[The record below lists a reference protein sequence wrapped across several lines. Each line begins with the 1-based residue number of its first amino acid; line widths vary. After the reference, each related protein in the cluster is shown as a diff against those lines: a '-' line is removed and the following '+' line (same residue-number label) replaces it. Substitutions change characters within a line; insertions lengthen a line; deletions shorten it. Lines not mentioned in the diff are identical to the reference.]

1 MAYRL
6 QENDEAVLLAPQ
18 VAPTAS
24 VIWMHGL
31 GADGRDFVPIV
42 PQLELADTAAIR
54 FVFPHAPRRPVTLNQ
69 GMSMRAWYDIR
80 ELSAGAAEDAAGIL
94 QSAARLDEFIERERA
109 LGIRADRIVLAG
121 FSQGGAMAL
130 QVALRYRESLAGV
143 LALSTYLP
151 LRNRLAAEAGEANRA
166 IPILMCHGLY
176 DQLLT
181 IQLGRLSRDALL
193 ALGFPVEWKEYEMRH
208 EVCAEEIGD
217 IARWLQR
224 RLP

>member
-1 MAYRL
+1 MTYRL
-6 QENDEAVLLAPQ
+6 QENDEAVLLTPE

-24 VIWMHGL
+24 VIWLHGL

-42 PQLELADTAAIR
+42 PQLGLAPTAGIR

-80 ELSAGAAEDAAGIL
+80 ELSLGATEDAAGIL
-94 QSAARLDEFIERERA
+94 QSAARLDDFIQRERA
-109 LGIRADRIVLAG
+109 LGIPADRIVLAG

-143 LALSTYLP
+143 LALS
-151 LRNRLAAEAGEANRA
+151 
-166 IPILMCHGLY
+166 
-176 DQLLT
+176 

-193 ALGFPVEWKEYEMRH
+193 ALGYTVLWKEYDMQH
-208 EVCAEEIGD
+208 EVCGEEIGD
-217 IARWLQR
+217 IARWLSR

>member
-1 MAYRL
+1 MSYRL
-6 QENDEAVLLAPQ
+6 QENDEAVLLTPDA
-18 VAPTAS
+18 APTAS

-42 PQLELADTAAIR
+42 PQLGLAPAAGIR

-80 ELSAGAAEDAAGIL
+80 ELSLGATEDAAGIL
-94 QSAARLDEFIERERA
+94 QSAARLDEFIQRERA
-109 LGIRADRIVLAG
+109 LGIPADRIVLAG

-151 LRNRLAAEAGEANRA
+151 LRDRLAGEAADANRTIA
-166 IPILMCHGLY
+166 ILMCHGRG
-176 DQLLT
+176 DPVLT
-181 IQLGRLSRDALL
+181 IQVGRQSRDALV
-193 ALGFPVEWKEYEMRH
+193 ALGYTVLWKEYDMRH

-224 RLP
+224 RLS

>member
-1 MAYRL
+1 MTYRI
-6 QENDEAVLLAPQ
+6 QENDEAVLLSPE
-18 VAPTAS
+18 VTPTAS

-42 PQLELADTAAIR
+42 PQLGLPPAAGIR
-54 FVFPHAPRRPVTLNQ
+54 FVFPHAPRRAVTLNQ

-80 ELSAGAAEDAAGIL
+80 ELSLDGVEDSAGIL
-94 QSAARLDEFIERERA
+94 ASAARLDEFIERERA

-130 QVALRYRESLAGV
+130 QVGLRYRERLAGV

-151 LRNRLAAEAGEANRA
+151 LRDRLASEAAEANRGVA
-166 IPILMCHGLY
+166 ILMCHGRY
-176 DQLLT
+176 DPVLT
-181 IQLGRLSRDALL
+181 IQTGRLSRDALQ
-193 ALGFPVEWKEYEMRH
+193 ALGYRVQWNEYGMQH
-208 EVCAEEIGD
+208 ELCAQEIGD

-224 RLP
+224 QLP

>member
-1 MAYRL
+1 MTHRL
-6 QENDEAVLLAPQ
+6 LENEESVLLTPE
-18 VAPTAS
+18 VSPTAS

-42 PQLELADTAAIR
+42 PQLGLAPANGVR
-54 FVFPHAPRRPVTLNQ
+54 FVFPHAPRRPVTLNR

-80 ELSAGAAEDAAGIL
+80 ELSGGSLEDAEGIL
-94 QSAARLDEFIERERA
+94 ESATRLDGFIERERA
-109 LGIRADRIVLAG
+109 LGIRADRILLAG

-130 QVALRYRESLAGV
+130 QVALRYRESLGGV

-151 LRNRLAAEAGEANRA
+151 LRDRLAREASEANRT
-166 IPILMCHGLY
+166 IPILMCHGRNDPVLA
-176 DQLLT
+176 

-193 ALGFPVEWKEYEMRH
+193 ALGYAVEWKEYGMQH

-217 IARWLQR
+217 IARWLRR

>member
-1 MAYRL
+1 MTYRL
-6 QENDEAVLLAPQ
+6 QENDEAVLLTPQ
-18 VAPTAS
+18 AAPTAS

-42 PQLELADTAAIR
+42 PQLGLPPSAGIR
-54 FVFPHAPRRPVTLNQ
+54 FVFPHAPRRAVTLNQ

-80 ELSAGAAEDAAGIL
+80 ELSSDAVEDSQGIL
-94 QSAARLDEFIERERA
+94 ASATRLDEFIERERA

-130 QVALRYRESLAGV
+130 QVGLRYRESLAGV

-151 LRNRLAAEAGEANRA
+151 LRDRLASETAEANRNIA
-166 IPILMCHGLY
+166 ILMCHGLY
-176 DQLLT
+176 DPVLT
-181 IQLGRLSRDALL
+181 IQIGRLSRDALQ
-193 ALGFPVEWKEYEMRH
+193 ALGYRVQWNEYGMQH

-217 IARWLQR
+217 IARWLR
-224 RLP
+224 RQLP

>member
-1 MAYRL
+1 MTYRL
-6 QENDEAVLLAPQ
+6 QENEQAVLLTPDD
-18 VAPTAS
+18 APTAS

-42 PQLELADTAAIR
+42 PQLALAPAAAIR
-54 FVFPHAPRRPVTLNQ
+54 FVFPHAPLRPVTLNR

-80 ELSAGAAEDAAGIL
+80 ELSAGSVEDAAGIL
-94 QSAARLDEFIERERA
+94 ESAARLDGLIERERA

-151 LRNRLAAEAGEANRA
+151 MRDRLAGEASDANRTT
-166 IPILMCHGLY
+166 PILMCHGRN
-176 DQLLT
+176 DPVLT

-193 ALGFPVEWKEYEMRH
+193 ALGYAVEWKEYGMQH
-208 EVCAEEIGD
+208 EVCAEEISD
-217 IARWLQR
+217 IARWLKR

>member
-1 MAYRL
+1 MTYRL
-6 QENDEAVLLAPQ
+6 QENDEAVLLTPELAS
-18 VAPTAS
+18 TAS

-42 PQLELADTAAIR
+42 PQLGLPPTSGIR
-54 FVFPHAPRRPVTLNQ
+54 FVFPHAPRRAVTLNQ

-80 ELSAGAAEDAAGIL
+80 ELSLGAAEDATGIL
-94 QSAARLDEFIERERA
+94 DSATRLGGFIERERA

-130 QVALRYRESLAGV
+130 QVGLRYRESLAGV

-151 LRNRLAAEAGEANRA
+151 LRDRLAAEASEANRA
-166 IPILMCHGLY
+166 ISILMCHGRF
-176 DQLLT
+176 DPVLT
-181 IQLGRLSRDALL
+181 ITVGRLSRDALQ
-193 ALGFPVEWKEYEMRH
+193 ALGYRVQWNEYGMQH

-224 RLP
+224 QLP